1 MVSQI
6 QKKIEIIIY
15 IQTFSFYM
23 YSMFQIVETLFHNGE
38 NMFHNDEINPGVS
51 AFFGNQ
57 ETLSQI
63 EGNLFQNNE
72 TLSHNSEIGRP
83 AGFELIGSSFVFE
96 QALLSLTTT
105 TTTNRL
111 SSSPT
116 TMLWISLPSSQTQP
130 THVRPLLISQLLVR
144 R

>member
-1 MVSQI
+1 
-6 QKKIEIIIY
+6 
-15 IQTFSFYM
+15 
-23 YSMFQIVETLFHNGE
+23 MFQIVETLFHNGE

-83 AGFELIGSSFVFE
+83 AGFELNSFF
-96 QALLSLTTT
+96 SFKGD
-105 TTTNRL
+105 
-111 SSSPT
+111 
-116 TMLWISLPSSQTQP
+116 
-130 THVRPLLISQLLVR
+130 
-144 R
+144 